1 MGSGK
6 STVVAEFQR
15 LGVPAFVA
23 DREAARLYDD
33 PSFISLLRQQ
43 FGDEVMDQR
52 GAVDKRR
59 LADIVFNDRGAL
71 SRLNAIVHPR
81 VMDLFDRFCQAHAH
95 VPCVVFESAI
105 LYEYGLDKAM
115 DVVVCVYLDLDE
127 RLRRLRLRDGL
138 DDRLL
143 LQRIANQDPADEA
156 FMKADYVVLNYE
168 GNPRQRQVQY
178 ILEHVA

>member
-33 PSFISLLRQQ
+33 PSFISLLRRQ
-43 FGDEVMDQR
+43 FGDQVMDQR

-71 SRLNAIVHPR
+71 ARLNAIVHPR
-81 VMDLFDRFCQAHAH
+81 VMDLFDRFCHAHADA
-95 VPCVVFESAI
+95 PCVVFESAI

-127 RLRRLRLRDGL
+127 RLRRLRLRDGI
-138 DDRLL
+138 DDSRL

-156 FMKADYVVLNYE
+156 IMKADYVVLNYE